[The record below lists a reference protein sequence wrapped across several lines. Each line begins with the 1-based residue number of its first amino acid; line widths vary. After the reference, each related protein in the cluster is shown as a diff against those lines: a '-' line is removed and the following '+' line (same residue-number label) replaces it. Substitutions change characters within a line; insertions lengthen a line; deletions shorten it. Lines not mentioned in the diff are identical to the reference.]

1 MTHLSQSL
9 ARRGLEPIVVA
20 EIAVGWAHVL
30 QHQRFALNDP
40 EKNCPIIEAEIK
52 NMNIKKTVLTAAARL
67 VLAGADAVGQ
77 DLGGLGAHILSIAAE
92 KGA

>member
-1 MTHLSQSL
+1 
-9 ARRGLEPIVVA
+9 
-20 EIAVGWAHVL
+20 
-30 QHQRFALNDP
+30 
-40 EKNCPIIEAEIK
+40 
-52 NMNIKKTVLTAAARL
+52 MNIKKTGLTAAARL